1 MVSSECKEVLIFLRS
16 RYMREYDPDTLI
28 VHPGNSTDPDIV
40 VEVTPEVAGWDYIH
54 FQVRRLGPLSSWPYA
69 TGDHEMAI
77 VPMSGSIRVESDRG
91 QWSHIGERGSVFSG
105 LPYALYLP
113 RHTSLRVTA
122 DLEEVYF
129 YKLDRPEGFALSK
142 SPLSHAVREENRSQ
156 IWIQPPDHT
165 M

>member
-1 MVSSECKEVLIFLRS
+1 
-16 RYMREYDPDTLI
+16 MREYDPDTLI
-28 VHPGNSTDPDIV
+28 VHPGNSTEIAVALAPTDQDHEPRLVTPSDIEIEIRGGDNATRQINNILPPSFPCHRPVVFEVYTSDGNWSSYPPHKHDVHKTDQAGKV
-40 VEVTPEVAGWDYIH
+40 VE
-54 FQVRRLGPLSSWPYA
+54 
-69 TGDHEMAI
+69 
-77 VPMSGSIRVESDRG
+77 
-91 QWSHIGERGSVFSG
+91 
-105 LPYALYLP
+105 
-113 RHTSLRVTA
+113 A